1 MAGWLTSGGTLGRS
15 AEQPKSGGYAGR
27 FTPPA
32 GQPQRFYQKLLLV
45 QGSNHRFGGYCRNAG
60 ATTGTVELQLN
71 FFSSSDAT
79 GPVQLRVQPG
89 RASDLSGDYT
99 FIATAWRQPW
109 ASSHSLRAEVIA
121 AADGEAFTIDCDDF
135 ALERTAVTPTPVAT
149 LMPTPTATRTPRRSG
164 GGSRPPVRTAVPTAI
179 PTPLPPGAVVIS
191 EVLVDPD
198 AKGSEAANE
207 WLELGNRTGSALTL
221 SGWSLRDNAATDSL
235 PSFVI
240 PARGYALIVPSTATL
255 ARLAESVTVR
265 VSDAALGN
273 GLANYG
279 DRLELRDETGRLVDA
294 LSWGD
299 DRTINRP
306 PCPRTTPGAS
316 LQRGGGG
323 IGAMCL
329 FQVNPSPSP
338 GQPNVLLTPTPT
350 RAATG
355 TPTLTA
361 TPTGTAT
368 PTVTGTAT
376 PTATGTSS
384 PTATGTPTPTATALP
399 KGIVVISEVLY
410 DAVETGV
417 DTAHEWVELYNM
429 SSAWIEARRWT
440 LSDNNL
446 TDQLAEF
453 SLPPRGVVVLTTR
466 PLQALDGAT
475 VVIIDDGS
483 LGNGLANT
491 GDRLVLRDSYGNVLD
506 ALSWGNDASVFN
518 PPCAAVAPGHSLER
532 RFGEGA
538 LEGCPYAE
546 AATPSLGRL
555 PSATPTPSATATPLA
570 ATATPSATATPLTAT
585 AIPAAPV
592 PPTVVLSPQLEG
604 REAATVTAPAVESL
618 APLETATRVVATPPP
633 QRLEQ
638 PQNLPSEGLDKV
650 TEPEYAHI
658 QESEYATPAA
668 PPNSPVPRDE
678 RVSLFALA
686 VDTLVLLSFALRWV
700 WKGLQR

>member
-1 MAGWLTSGGTLGRS
+1 MR
-15 AEQPKSGGYAGR
+15 
-27 FTPPA
+27 
-32 GQPQRFYQKLLLV
+32 
-45 QGSNHRFGGYCRNAG
+45 
-60 ATTGTVELQLN
+60 
-71 FFSSSDAT
+71 
-79 GPVQLRVQPG
+79 
-89 RASDLSGDYT
+89 
-99 FIATAWRQPW
+99 
-109 ASSHSLRAEVIA
+109 
-121 AADGEAFTIDCDDF
+121 
-135 ALERTAVTPTPVAT
+135 
-149 LMPTPTATRTPRRSG
+149 
-164 GGSRPPVRTAVPTAI
+164 
-179 PTPLPPGAVVIS
+179 
-191 EVLVDPD
+191 
-198 AKGSEAANE
+198 
-207 WLELGNRTGSALTL
+207 
-221 SGWSLRDNAATDSL
+221 GWSLRDNAATDSL

-255 ARLAESVTVR
+255 ARLAGSVTVR

-316 LQRGGGG
+316 LQRSGRG

-376 PTATGTSS
+376 PTATGTASPTATGTSS
-384 PTATGTPTPTATALP
+384 PTPTGTPTPTATALP
-399 KGIVVISEVLY
+399 VGIVVISEVLY

-417 DTAHEWVELYNM
+417 DTAHEWVELYNT

-532 RFGEGA
+532 RFGEA
-538 LEGCPYAE
+538 ASEGCPYAE

-570 ATATPSATATPLTAT
+570 ATATPNATATPLTAT

-592 PPTVVLSPQLEG
+592 PPTVVLSPQLGG
-604 REAATVTAPAVESL
+604 REAATVTAPAVESR
-618 APLETATRVVATPPP
+618 APLETATRVVATPSPR
-633 QRLEQ
+633 RLEQ

-650 TEPEYAHI
+650 TEPAYAHI

-668 PPNSPVPRDE
+668 PPNSPVPKDMS
-678 RVSLFALA
+678 VSLFALA
-686 VDTLVLLSFALRWV
+686 VDILVLLSLALRWV
-700 WKGLQR
+700 WKGLQQ